1 MEEKARRKNS
11 QSYFTK
17 QELIDFGFKYQGL
30 TKEDDFQYDWW
41 SLEIFG
47 AFIDVTFS
55 YNLNSTDIIS
65 SIIEINNYALRN
77 EITKEQV
84 IAFINF
90 LKNS

>member
-1 MEEKARRKNS
+1 MT
-11 QSYFTK
+11 QPYFTK

-55 YNLNSTDIIS
+55 YDLNSTVVKS
-65 SIIEINNYALRN
+65 SIIEINSYALKE
-77 EITKEQV
+77 EITKEKV
-84 IAFINF
+84 IDFLNF